1 MNPYT
6 LPLETWQR
14 LLDEYKADPATQYE
28 QRLLRENSGGSPCF
42 RVDGTPFSVGIFYG
56 SFRYNGVR
64 YTVVDTTEPGAYLAF
79 SPAFLAWVRKRK
91 EPKLKPTPKGKQLT
105 IPFGEQQ
112 Q

>member
-1 MNPYT
+1 MKLT
-6 LPLETWQR
+6 KLPLAKWQE
-14 LLDEYKADPATQYE
+14 LLDAYKADPATPYE
-28 QRLLRENSGGSPCF
+28 EATCF

-56 SFRYNGVR
+56 GFDYNGAR
-64 YTVVDTTEPGAYLAF
+64 YTVVDTTEPGAYLAL

-91 EPKLKPTPKGKQLT
+91 EPKLKPTPKGEQLT